1 MGDIMRFFHKV
12 KIYLILFALIAINI
26 TGCKTEGGDNE
37 ITVMVKEAVEQND
50 LKDKNTVFEKEH
62 EDSTEKTTKDEKKF
76 IKWAVPRNLIS
87 VENEWIERIN
97 NRLEN
102 DGYDFGVKLV
112 DLEDRVGTEK
122 YHDSLLKADA
132 DILFTGVEW
141 DNNSYSLKQIEEGNY
156 ECLDEYLNN
165 SELYKLYPKEIWD
178 SVTFKGHIYLVPPE
192 ITQNGTELLLLSG
205 NKEKNDLGI
214 LEYLKQN
221 YDEKKKIYYGWTGLN
236 FIRIFGYHYDE
247 TRGIVTDAEGKI
259 VNPFEI
265 EDVTSFLT
273 MINSWYKNGNL
284 YTNGQVDD
292 TYEWAFISSGSKYP
306 EKYLILDR
314 WKTDMC
320 KNYKCCTAININS
333 ENKDKAFEFL
343 ELLRMDHNYGDLL
356 IYGGTREEVGNAEP
370 AYMNKVVFGID
381 DGLIKGEDELI
392 HFDTSKDREDYYE
405 NDVVYSPT
413 LSVDLP
419 IKCDELSNILRKY
432 FTQESV
438 LYHDNYDVEIERLK
452 KEYTKCLNEIIKDLK

>member
-165 SELYKLYPKEIWD
+165 SELYKLAITISTISPSAIR
-178 SVTFKGHIYLVPPE
+178 SVTG
-192 ITQNGTELLLLSG
+192 
-205 NKEKNDLGI
+205 
-214 LEYLKQN
+214 
-221 YDEKKKIYYGWTGLN
+221 
-236 FIRIFGYHYDE
+236 
-247 TRGIVTDAEGKI
+247 
-259 VNPFEI
+259 
-265 EDVTSFLT
+265 
-273 MINSWYKNGNL
+273 
-284 YTNGQVDD
+284 
-292 TYEWAFISSGSKYP
+292 
-306 EKYLILDR
+306 
-314 WKTDMC
+314 
-320 KNYKCCTAININS
+320 
-333 ENKDKAFEFL
+333 
-343 ELLRMDHNYGDLL
+343 
-356 IYGGTREEVGNAEP
+356 
-370 AYMNKVVFGID
+370 
-381 DGLIKGEDELI
+381 
-392 HFDTSKDREDYYE
+392 
-405 NDVVYSPT
+405 
-413 LSVDLP
+413 
-419 IKCDELSNILRKY
+419 
-432 FTQESV
+432 
-438 LYHDNYDVEIERLK
+438 
-452 KEYTKCLNEIIKDLK
+452 